1 MCSLAR
7 GFEPQVPE
15 DLARRS
21 LAELRE
27 MLKRQERLLR
37 NEKFI
42 CKLPDKGK
50 KILDSFAKLKAAI
63 AECEEVRGKR
73 GPFHPVS
80 LDCKLRQKAIAV
92 VNVDTEKAQNSD
104 QILDTSSL
112 VCGSSS
118 VSNIKSSE
126 MTQRQRGLVHPPQ
139 ESDEEAPEVAY
150 AASMCPASSSRA
162 SVPSSSEASER
173 LPQHR
178 IASRAEENSSSSD
191 NLFIDRLRRI
201 TIVDSGEEHSEES
214 RSAENLARLGSGAQ
228 KKPHF
233 MEVLEVRAKNP
244 VPAPHKFK
252 TNVLPSQQSDSSSHW
267 QRRGSP
273 ISSEERRLRDK
284 KHLDDITAA
293 RLLPLHHMPAQLLSM
308 EESLALQKQQ
318 KQSYEEMQAKLA
330 AQKLAERLNVKMLS
344 YNPEGETSR
353 RYREVR
359 DEDDDQSS
367 GDEF

>member
-1 MCSLAR
+1 MSSLAR

-15 DLARRS
+15 DLGRRS

-50 KILDSFAKLKAAI
+50 KILDSVAKLKAAI
-63 AECEEVRGKR
+63 AECEEVRGKS
-73 GPFHPVS
+73 GLFHPVS
-80 LDCKLRQKAIAV
+80 LDCKLRQKAVAV
-92 VNVDTEKAQNSD
+92 VDVDTETAQSSD
-104 QILDTSSL
+104 RILDTSSL

-118 VSNIKSSE
+118 VSNIKSSK
-126 MTQRQRGLVHPPQ
+126 TTSQQRGLVHPPH
-139 ESDEEAPEVAY
+139 EGDEEAPEVEY
-150 AASMCPASSSRA
+150 TVSASPASSSGA
-162 SVPSSSEASER
+162 SAPSSCAAGER
-173 LPQHR
+173 LLQHR
-178 IASRAEENSSSSD
+178 VSSQAEENSSSSD
-191 NLFIDRLRRI
+191 SLFINRLQRI
-201 TIVDSGEEHSEES
+201 TIVDSREEHSEEN

-244 VPAPHKFK
+244 VPSLHKFK
-252 TNVLPSQQSDSSSHW
+252 TNALPSQQNDSSSHW
-267 QRRGSP
+267 QRRGPP
-273 ISSEERRLRDK
+273 ISSEERQLRDK
-284 KHLDDITAA
+284 KHLDDVTAA
-293 RLLPLHHMPAQLLSM
+293 RLLPLHHMPAQLLSI

-318 KQSYEEMQAKLA
+318 KQTYEEMQAKLA
-330 AQKLAERLNVKMLS
+330 AQKLAERLNIKMQS

-353 RYREVR
+353 KYREVR